1 MLLPRVESV
10 KEARKTIM
18 GITEQLMATLEVSKP
33 ADGSRVVQY
42 GDDSLLIGQP
52 PEVLKGLL
60 LNAIPTFNTLV
71 LADSKEKDGSLLN
84 NIEFPLYFF
93 LFMSSG
99 LAQGK
104 KLNLVGTP
112 DDISRVFRLLRLTL
126 LGPTEAELDK
136 WGTPAHLKHEWLGA
150 SRFLALK
157 DTQGNVRDVESFFNV
172 IPLTGNAAV
181 AGKFMVSHDGPDRY
195 TVMVGNESV
204 KVDLNEDT
212 HIFPPYKMQSDFIP
226 RDLVKLGLEILGSA
240 SGFSA
245 SEPCTGLALC
255 YNGTYILIDS
265 IPYLDK
271 HLFARGIS
279 KNSVSSIFLTHLHDD
294 HCAMF
299 PLILMP
305 HKVEVITTR
314 EIFEMAIEKLSCHL
328 NWKADVIR
336 EYFQLVEV
344 RPGESLKYFGMDILP
359 HITVHSIPTIG
370 ATFTVQHKGNPKRVC
385 IIGDNN
391 GMSSIREM
399 NGLGIVSD
407 TTYDKLKSIYSER
420 YDLLVAD
427 GGAGAIHGDPEDAL
441 ASDADRVVFV
451 HVEHLAHQFTTTFS
465 LASSGKR
472 YIAVDGDES
481 IYVSLMNQYLSTWL
495 GEPFS
500 DRWARTIMAE
510 DEVRRYN
517 KGDVIMVQEERSRG
531 YVYLILT
538 GYCDVVVFD
547 GEDFQ
552 TIASLQAG
560 EIIGEMAVVTG
571 TGKRNASVVA
581 SSPVSVMVFSEEN
594 FNEFVNREGYRD
606 RLLKRW
612 EMRSLLRMLPQFEEL
627 ISTVLEKISA
637 IADEKIVKAGEEFTM
652 DEDHWYI
659 FYNGDGTCNGSTLS
673 TGDEFGARPFSSM
686 KAGTV
691 HAGSD
696 CRLISFDRDSFAN
709 MLAGTPQLNY
719 LLRKYRVAR
728 HDSAVDWL
736 LGRVETN

>member
-1 MLLPRVESV
+1 MS
-10 KEARKTIM
+10 
-18 GITEQLMATLEVSKP
+18 TLDISKP
-33 ADGSRVVQY
+33 ADGSRVVQF
-42 GDDSLLIGQP
+42 GDESLLFGQP

-60 LNAIPTFNTLV
+60 LNKISAFSTLV
-71 LADSKEKDGSLLN
+71 LVDSKEKDGSLLN

-93 LFMSSG
+93 LFISNG
-99 LAQGK
+99 LAEGK
-104 KLNLVGTP
+104 RLNLIGTP
-112 DDISRVFRLLRLTL
+112 EDISQVFRLLRFTL
-126 LGPTEAELDK
+126 LGPTGEELDQ
-136 WGTPAHLKHEWLGA
+136 WQTPDHLKREWLGA
-150 SRFLALK
+150 SDYLALK
-157 DTQGNVRDVESFFNV
+157 DENGNIRDVESFFNV
-172 IPLTGNAAV
+172 IPLENAEASV
-181 AGKFMVSHDGPDRY
+181 GSFHITHDGPDRY
-195 TVMVGNESV
+195 TVNAGGQAV
-204 KVDLNEDT
+204 KVDLNEDVT
-212 HIFPPYKMQSDFIP
+212 IFPPYQMQSDFIP

-240 SGFSA
+240 SGFTA
-245 SEPCTGLALC
+245 NEPCTGLALC
-255 YNGTYILIDS
+255 YNGSYILIDS

-305 HKVEVITTR
+305 HRVEVITTR

-344 RPGESLKYFGMDILP
+344 RPAEPLKYFGMEILP

-370 ATFTVQHKGNPKRVC
+370 ATFTVQHKGNSKRIC

-391 GMSSIREM
+391 GMSSVREM
-399 NGLGIVSD
+399 HERNIVSD
-407 TTYDKLKSIYSER
+407 DTYENLRRIFSER

-441 ASDADRVVFV
+441 NSDADRVVFV
-451 HVEHLAHQFTTTFS
+451 YVEHLAHQFTTTFS

-472 YIAVDGDES
+472 YIVVDGDES
-481 IYVSLMNQYLSTWL
+481 IYNSLMNQYLSTWL

-500 DRWARTIMAE
+500 DRWVRTIMAE
-510 DEVRRYN
+510 EEVRRYN
-517 KGDVIMVQEERSRG
+517 KGDVIVVQEERSRG
-531 YVYLILT
+531 FVYLILT

-571 TGKRNASVVA
+571 TNVRNASVVA

-594 FNEFVNREGYRD
+594 FNEFVVREGYRD

-612 EMRSLLRMLPQFEEL
+612 RMRAALCKLPQFWEL
-627 ISTVLEKISA
+627 ISTVLEKISG
-637 IADEKIVKAGEEFTM
+637 IASEVDIAAGEQFTLS
-652 DEDHWYI
+652 EDHWYI
-659 FYNGDGTCNGSTLS
+659 FYEGQGVCNGAALGV
-673 TGDEFGARPFSSM
+673 GDEFGQRPFSSAM
-686 KAGTV
+686 PGVIEAET
-691 HAGSD
+691 D
-696 CRLISFDRDSFAN
+696 CRLVSFPMNEFAN
-709 MLAGTPQLNY
+709 LLSGTPQLNY
-719 LLRKYRVAR
+719 LLRKFRVDR
-728 HDSAVDWL
+728 SDPAVDWL
-736 LGRVETN
+736 LGEVSTS